1 MLIGIKDLAKL
12 FAITIVI
19 CCATFVCTLFLNR
32 NIDLIAAKDLI
43 TTEQGMV
50 IYEAQLASGKVTVL
64 ASGIGLAGTA
74 LVLLVFYVKNYIDSH
89 GKELG
94 ILKALGHSNFSIA
107 KHFVTFGLSVLVGS
121 ILGFIASWIYM
132 SEFYNVMNKDH
143 LYPDFSPNFNIGLSL
158 IMLFIPALVFALF
171 SVLYAYLKLKKP
183 VMMLLKDRK
192 EEKTKIRTREIKDT
206 SFLKE
211 LKTSNLVN
219 NKILCFFVIL
229 AGFCFANLIQMSMS
243 MKKLNSGD
251 LAWLMITIG
260 LTIAIVSLLLSLST
274 VIKGNSKTIAMMKV
288 FGYSSKE
295 YSSSLLGGYRPFA
308 YIGFAIGTLFQHF
321 LLKFMVEVTFKDFEE
336 LPEYS
341 FSVKGLVIT
350 LALFF
355 VAYELAMY
363 VYMKKAEK
371 QSIKVIMLE

>member
-158 IMLFIPALVFALF
+158 IMLFIPSLVFALF

>member
-1 MLIGIKDLAKL
+1 
-12 FAITIVI
+12 
-19 CCATFVCTLFLNR
+19 
-32 NIDLIAAKDLI
+32 
-43 TTEQGMV
+43 
-50 IYEAQLASGKVTVL
+50 
-64 ASGIGLAGTA
+64 
-74 LVLLVFYVKNYIDSH
+74 
-89 GKELG
+89 
-94 ILKALGHSNFSIA
+94 
-107 KHFVTFGLSVLVGS
+107 
-121 ILGFIASWIYM
+121 
-132 SEFYNVMNKDH
+132 
-143 LYPDFSPNFNIGLSL
+143 
-158 IMLFIPALVFALF
+158 
-171 SVLYAYLKLKKP
+171 
-183 VMMLLKDRK
+183 
-192 EEKTKIRTREIKDT
+192 
-206 SFLKE
+206 
-211 LKTSNLVN
+211 
-219 NKILCFFVIL
+219 
-229 AGFCFANLIQMSMS
+229 